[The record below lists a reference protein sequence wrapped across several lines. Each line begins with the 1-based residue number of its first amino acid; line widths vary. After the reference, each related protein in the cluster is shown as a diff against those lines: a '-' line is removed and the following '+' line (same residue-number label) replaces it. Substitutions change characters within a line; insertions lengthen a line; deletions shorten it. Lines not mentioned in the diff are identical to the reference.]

1 MVSAVIARILGRR
14 GICLIAAAV
23 MLILLQV
30 WMDLKI
36 PEYMGDITDQIIL
49 NHTDVV
55 MQKGT
60 EMLILAFASLIV
72 SFIAGFV
79 LANLSALAGR
89 NMRLMEFDAVQSLSV
104 DDINRFTAA
113 SLITRSTNDVTQV
126 QNFIARGL
134 QAVIKAP
141 IIAVWG
147 LLKISS
153 SSIEWTLVTAAGMA
167 VLLFMMMGTLH
178 FAGIRYRRVQWFT
191 DIVNRNTRENLDGIR
206 VIRAYNAE
214 DHQEE
219 RFDGS
224 SKDLLNNNISAIK
237 IMAPSYPLAQ
247 AMTNFVTVGI
257 YWIGAGIIMG
267 IAGQEAR
274 FLKYS
279 DMIVFTSYATMVLTS
294 VLLMFGVMR
303 MLPRARVSYAR
314 IREVIETVPS
324 ISDGTVTEGRE
335 KGTVEFRDV
344 SFSYPGSGRKVLE
357 DISFRVESGSTVAI
371 IGSTG
376 SGKTTLVDLMLRFH
390 DPDTGSVLVDGVD
403 VKDFV
408 QESLH
413 NRIGYV
419 PQNAIIFSGTVEM
432 NVNYG
437 YGSEDRTTENV
448 RRALAIA
455 QAEDFVAAL
464 PEKEQSHIS
473 QKGKNISGGQKQR
486 VAIARAVCREP
497 EIYLLDDSFSALDYK
512 TDKALREA
520 LRRETQGSTVIIV
533 AQRIGTIR
541 DADEILVLDEGRIV
555 GRGRH
560 HELMQTCQIYRDIA
574 RSQLTEEELL

>member
-1 MVSAVIARILGRR
+1 MIARILGRR
-14 GICLIAAAV
+14 GITLIAAAV
-23 MLILLQV
+23 VLILMQV

-36 PEYMGDITDQIIL
+36 PEYMGEITDHIVL
-49 NHTDVV
+49 NHSDIV

-60 EMLILAFASLIV
+60 EMLILAFGSLLV
-72 SFIAGFV
+72 SFAAGFV
-79 LANLSALAGR
+79 LANVSALAGR
-89 NMRLMEFDAVQSLSV
+89 NMRLMEFETVQSLSV
-104 DDINRFTAA
+104 EDISRFTAA

-147 LLKISS
+147 LIKISHS
-153 SSIEWTLVTAAGMA
+153 SMEWTAVTAGGMA
-167 VLLFMMMGTLH
+167 VLAVMMFATLH
-178 FAGIRYRRVQWFT
+178 FAGIRYRKVQWFT
-191 DIVNRNTRENLDGIR
+191 DAVNRNTRENLDGIR

-219 RFDGS
+219 RFDRS
-224 SKDLLNNNISAIK
+224 SRELLDNNVSAIR
-237 IMAPSYPLAQ
+237 IMAPSYPVALA
-247 AMTNFVTVGI
+247 MSNFVTVGI
-257 YWIGAGIIMG
+257 YWIGAGLIMG

-294 VLLMFGVMR
+294 VLLVFGVMR
-303 MLPRARVSYAR
+303 MVPRARVSYAR

-324 ISDGTVTEGRE
+324 VADGTVTEGKE
-335 KGTVEFRDV
+335 KGTVEFRGV
-344 SFSYPGSGRKVLE
+344 SFSYPGSGRKALE
-357 DISFRVESGSTVAI
+357 DISFRVEKGSTVAI

-390 DPDTGSVLVDGVD
+390 DPDTGSVMVDGVD
-403 VKDFV
+403 VRDFV
-408 QESLH
+408 QQSLH
-413 NRIGYV
+413 DRIGYV
-419 PQNAIIFSGTVEM
+419 PQNAIIFSGSVTM

-437 YGSEDRTTENV
+437 DGSDGRTIKDV
-448 RRALAIA
+448 RRALAVA

-464 PEKEQSHIS
+464 PEQEESHIS
-473 QKGKNISGGQKQR
+473 QKGKNLSGGQKQR
-486 VAIARAVCREP
+486 IAIARAVCRDP
-497 EIYLLDDSFSALDYK
+497 EIYILDDSFSALDYK

-520 LRRETQGSTVIIV
+520 LRRETEGSTVIIV

-555 GRGRH
+555 GRGKHRQ
-560 HELMQTCQIYRDIA
+560 LMESCPLYREIA